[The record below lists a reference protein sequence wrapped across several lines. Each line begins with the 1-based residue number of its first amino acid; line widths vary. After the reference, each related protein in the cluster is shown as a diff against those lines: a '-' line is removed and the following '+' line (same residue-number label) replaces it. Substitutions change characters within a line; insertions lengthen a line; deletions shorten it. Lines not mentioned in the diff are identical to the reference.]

1 MKNSN
6 RGFHHIS
13 IFCDDLDSFIG
24 ELEGKGLKIIGKKFD
39 GPDRVAFIHP
49 KSAKGL
55 LVELTD
61 TGSLGKMKTRGH

>member
-1 MKNSN
+1 V
-6 RGFHHIS
+6 
-13 IFCDDLDSFIG
+13 G
-24 ELEGKGLKIIGKKFD
+24 ELEAKGLKIIGKMYE

-61 TGSLGKMKTRGH
+61 TGSFGKK